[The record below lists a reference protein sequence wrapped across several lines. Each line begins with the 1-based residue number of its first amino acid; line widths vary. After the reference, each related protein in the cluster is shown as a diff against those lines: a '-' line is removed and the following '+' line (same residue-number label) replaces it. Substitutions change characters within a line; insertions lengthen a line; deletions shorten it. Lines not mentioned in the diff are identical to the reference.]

1 MASKIES
8 GLGAKLK
15 RAQDLLVLVA
25 QFQNFNPPRS
35 EDQIGSFSS
44 LLDELLIANNTIAQ
58 LEEQTAISISLRQ
71 NAYRN
76 NEFSVLK
83 SLTLIAKAVEAQFGK
98 KAKETELVL
107 KIVRQMRPSSKKKTS
122 GSPVSEGAT
131 DVKIIPVPKSI
142 SELSFGTIIQ
152 RFRNLI
158 ETLGQI
164 PAYDP
169 SNPELKVSALS
180 TKADQLLVLNNE
192 VTLKMQNLKAARF
205 SRTEK
210 YLLMTDSAKRIKAYV
225 LAEYGK
231 NSQEN
236 SVVKGLKF

>member
-15 RAQDLLVLVA
+15 RAQDLLVLVS

-35 EDQIGSFSS
+35 EDQIASFSS

-58 LEEQTAISISLRQ
+58 LEEQTAISISQRQ
-71 NAYRN
+71 DAYRN

-107 KIVRQMRPSSKKKTS
+107 KIVRQMRPSSKKKATS
-122 GSPVSEGAT
+122 TPISDGAT

-158 ETLGQI
+158 ETLGQL
-164 PAYDP
+164 PGYDP
-169 SNPELKVSALS
+169 SNPELKVASLSA
-180 TKADQLLVLNNE
+180 KADQLLVLNND

-210 YLLMTDSAKRIKAYV
+210 YLQMTDSAKRIKAYV

-236 SVVKGLKF
+236 NVVKGLKF